1 MAPKSTLRTSKRV
14 QTALERRILATVKPT
29 TQITSEQLISTGYV
43 PYEEPAL
50 MGDGNGV
57 VSTGI
62 GREVYVRL
70 LSTGQITTA
79 LNYIAPLDED
89 LVVFVG
95 TTQSMPGVLQV
106 LRMSNVYGS
115 DETRYQLPYHNETHR
130 YPGRDT
136 VWVEGSQIMPFLVL
150 PDPDN
155 VFNVIIYGCVDITEE
170 GEYFLVQN
178 GTMDLSSYAITSGAK
193 WLHLQYDDTGAIEVI
208 EGSLVGAP
216 TLLNASN
223 IPPATKHTL
232 VVIQAYEGQET
243 FRRDSEVNDFVET
256 RFGGKGPFVLL
267 SGNSSWSTRASDP
280 DTPAAAKWKLY
291 FKADGLY
298 YIDASGN
305 TVGPLTPGVTD
316 HGALTGLTDDDHP
329 QYLLSTGLR
338 EWDTQAGN
346 PSTPS
351 ATKWKMYFKSDGAYY
366 IDGSGVVVGPLGTGS
381 GGGSGTPGGSDTQIQ
396 YNNSGSFGGARLDY
410 TEDID
415 GDLTLHT
422 EGRPTGY
429 GRDLTISAGDG
440 TGGGGSFS
448 LQGGDGVAD
457 DGGSFDL
464 RGGDSTSGVG
474 GNVGVYPGTGGG
486 GDGLFFITKPGAGVV
501 AALDP
506 EALTA
511 DRIQAFQDK
520 EGYLALTDD
529 ANTAAADTPLDADK
543 FSFWDVVDSIKKSIT
558 WANIKATLKTY
569 FDTLYPGHSLSTAS
583 NDFLVGSGSNTWIK
597 KTLAETIT
605 ILRTSLDS
613 IYAAVANGVTNGNS
627 HDHVGGD
634 GAQIDHGGLGGLADD
649 DHTQYVRHNLSTA
662 ANDFLVGSG
671 SNTWIK
677 KTLAE
682 MFAIWESYN
691 THTQTDSTARTYT
704 AGTFYTIGSAMDFPA
719 FDGASFLVEV
729 LVQYDG
735 DPWHTYKGAGVLGG
749 SYWKASGTQQPTQIS
764 MDQHNGN
771 DIFCALQFTTGQAS
785 RSVQVAFNPSN
796 VVVTSG
802 GFVRV
807 RLKKIF

>member
-1 MAPKSTLRTSKRV
+1 MANKSTLRTQQRV
-14 QTALERRILATVKPT
+14 QTALEERILATVNPT
-29 TQITSEQLISTGYV
+29 PQAQQQLLISSGFQ
-43 PYEEPAL
+43 PYSEPAL
-50 MGDGNGV
+50 MGDGNGN

-62 GREVYVRL
+62 GREVFVRL
-70 LSTGQITTA
+70 ISTGETTTA
-79 LNYIAPLDED
+79 LNYIAPLDEGL
-89 LVVFVG
+89 LVVVG
-95 TTQSMPGVLQV
+95 TTQAMPGVLQV
-106 LRMSNVYGS
+106 LSISSVYGPS
-115 DETRYQLPYHNETHR
+115 QTTPEIPNHADFHR

-136 VWVEGSQIMPFLVL
+136 VWVDAGQILPFLTL

-155 VFNVIIYGCVDITEE
+155 AFYVVIKGGVFRTQDGDLYVLQHQTK
-170 GEYFLVQN
+170 
-178 GTMDLSSYAITSGAK
+178 DLSSYAITTGAK
-193 WLHLQYDDTGAIEVI
+193 YLFLQYDDAGTITVI
-208 EGSLVGAP
+208 EGDLQNDKLQLTVDKIP
-216 TLLNASN
+216 TPTEHPLIILQVYA
-223 IPPATKHTL
+223 
-232 VVIQAYEGQET
+232 GQTT
-243 FRRDSEVNDFVET
+243 FRRDNEINDFVEP
-256 RFGGKGPFVLL
+256 RFGGGNQFLL
-267 SGNSSWSTRASDP
+267 RSGLSEWGQQAADPSTPSAS
-280 DTPAAAKWKLY
+280 KWKLY

-298 YIDASGN
+298 HIDASGN

-316 HGALTGLTDDDHP
+316 HGALTGLADDDHP
-329 QYLLSTGLR
+329 QYLQKTGLR

-366 IDGSGVVVGPLGTGS
+366 IDASGNITGPLGTGS
-381 GGGSGTPGGSDTQIQ
+381 GGSGTPGGSDTQIQ
-396 YNNSGSFGGARLDY
+396 YNNSGSFGGAKLDY
-410 TEDID
+410 TEDIN
-415 GDLTLHT
+415 GDVTIHG
-422 EGRPTGY
+422 EAKPTGY
-429 GRDLTISAGDG
+429 GRNLTISAGDG